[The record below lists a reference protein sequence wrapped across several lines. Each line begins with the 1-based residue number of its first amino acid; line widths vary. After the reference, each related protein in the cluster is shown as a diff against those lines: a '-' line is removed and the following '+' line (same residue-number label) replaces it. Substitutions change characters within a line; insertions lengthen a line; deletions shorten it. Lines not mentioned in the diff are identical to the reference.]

1 MEDIPLTLRRPDR
14 RCCDRPRPGRADRLR
29 PVTPTPRLTPPTQPL
44 RGPVWPFPPSLLDY
58 PAQPPGAR
66 PAPRY
71 SPPPD
76 DVPVALF

>member
-1 MEDIPLTLRRPDR
+1 MTPQTRPTEPLL
-14 RCCDRPRPGRADRLR
+14 
-29 PVTPTPRLTPPTQPL
+29 
-44 RGPVWPFPPSLLDY
+44 GPQWPFPPALLDY
-58 PAQPPGAR
+58 PVQPPGAR